1 METDEAGADQVT
13 VLADVETGDEV
24 VVVADVA
31 FGRGVPSFGDLAE
44 VFFQVGDDV
53 LEAGD
58 LRGMLRGAGLD
69 SECKAVDKLTEL
81 WGGYVR
87 VRVEGSEHGTG
98 GQRSDVGEGGPSW

>member
-1 METDEAGADQVT
+1 MAVDEAS
-13 VLADVETGDEV
+13 ADVVAVLKDVEVGDESV
-24 VVVADVA
+24 VTHVTFRGRVVAL
-31 FGRGVPSFGDLAE
+31 SDLTQIFFE
-44 VFFQVGDDV
+44 VSDGV
-53 LEAGD
+53 LEAGH
-58 LRGMLRGAGLD
+58 LGGMLGGPGLD